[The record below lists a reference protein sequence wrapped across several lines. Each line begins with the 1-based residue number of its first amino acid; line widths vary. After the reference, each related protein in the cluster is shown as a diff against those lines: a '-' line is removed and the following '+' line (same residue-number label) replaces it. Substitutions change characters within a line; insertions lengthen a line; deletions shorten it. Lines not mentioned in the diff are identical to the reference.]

1 MCNKEPYS
9 IKELFYAGSKQKFDV
24 HKINVDNIVFNKY
37 NGRIGT
43 FVKAYEK
50 NSGELDPTNDSDEKL
65 IIDFLWRS
73 NERRNK
79 ETMKDIKDKEQ
90 LEPGIISADGVIVD
104 GNRRA
109 MLLKKIAQERN
120 DTPTYFIAAVLK
132 ETLEENPKE
141 ILKLETM
148 EQMGQ
153 DAKVDYNPIEKY
165 VKCKDLKE
173 IGGFTNQQIAK
184 MLGDSKDK
192 IEEYFQILNLMD
204 DYLDNHL
211 KGDDEEESS
220 YSEMYTVL
228 SQQKR
233 EGPFVDL
240 NTHLKKHR
248 SGSVVGKD
256 WDPQPDEID
265 DAKAVFFDY
274 IRAGFGSQQDIRY
287 ITNPKKDNGIF
298 TKKNIWK
305 RFSDEHFEITE
316 EVKEKSVLKRR
327 EESPNVD
334 VTEILL
340 SRDKDF
346 QNSTEEKFKKNLK
359 QKKRDLEDATEESKP
374 YELLRQALNK
384 LIQIDDDVDFS
395 EDAEYALKTIKDIN
409 KILWELQKPLEKKIK

>member
-1 MCNKEPYS
+1 MCDKPPYS

-43 FVKAYEK
+43 FVKGYEK
-50 NSGELDPTNDSDEKL
+50 NSGELDPTNENDEKL
-65 IIDFLWRS
+65 IIDFLWKS
-73 NERRNK
+73 NEPRNK
-79 ETMKDIKDKEQ
+79 ETMKDIKAKEQ

-120 DTPTYFIAAVLK
+120 DTPTYFIAAVL
-132 ETLEENPKE
+132 EENLGDNPKE
-141 ILKLETM
+141 ITKLETM

-165 VKCKDLKE
+165 VKCKDLKD
-173 IGGFTNQQIAK
+173 IHNFTNKQIAK
-184 MLGDSKDK
+184 MFGDPEDK
-192 IEEYFQILNLMD
+192 IEEYFEILDLMD

-211 KGDDEEESS
+211 KDNDEEESS

-240 NTHLKKHR
+240 NRHLKKHKA
-248 SGSVVGKD
+248 GTAIGKD
-256 WDPQPDEID
+256 WEYQPEEID
-265 DAKAVFFDY
+265 EAKSVFFDY
-274 IRAGFGSQQDIRY
+274 VRAGFGSQQDIRY
-287 ITNPKKDNGIF
+287 ITDPKKDHGIF
-298 TKKNIWK
+298 TKKNIWDK
-305 RFSDEHFEITE
+305 FSDEHFNIMENIE
-316 EVKEKSVLKRR
+316 EKSVLERR
-327 EESPNVD
+327 EENPNAD
-334 VTEILL
+334 VIQILL
-340 SRDKDF
+340 ARDKDF
-346 QNSTEEKFKKNLK
+346 QNFSEKDLRTNLK

-374 YELLRQALNK
+374 YELIQQALNK
-384 LIQIDDDVDFS
+384 LLQIDDNADFS
-395 EDAEYALKTIKDIN
+395 DDAEYALKTIKDIN